1 MWQMS
6 PSHTQVTNQIEH
18 EFRRNIQLSLTKILE
33 RTRVLSLLH
42 NENIQ
47 EIYVYIYFIQG
58 RKCALSL
65 ERFLAHVAW
74 SGDIGKMLA
83 GPRME
88 NLMFAQGEDGD
99 GEDDCQIVNE
109 EMQRYSE

>member
-1 MWQMS
+1 MGSWDKQF
-6 PSHTQVTNQIEH
+6 P
-18 EFRRNIQLSLTKILE
+18 EFRRNIRHHLSLSLTKIPE

-47 EIYVYIYFIQG
+47 EIFVHIYFIQG
-58 RKCALSL
+58 RKCALSS
-65 ERFLAHVAW
+65 EHFLAHVAW

-99 GEDDCQIVNE
+99 DDDDEVDL
-109 EMQRYSE
+109 SL

>member
-1 MWQMS
+1 M
-6 PSHTQVTNQIEH
+6 
-18 EFRRNIQLSLTKILE
+18 
-33 RTRVLSLLH
+33 RVLSLLH

-47 EIYVYIYFIQG
+47 EIFVNIYLIQG
-58 RKCALSL
+58 RKCALSS
-65 ERFLAHVAW
+65 EHFLAHVAW

-99 GEDDCQIVNE
+99 DDDDDLWENLQMRRNRDILSV
-109 EMQRYSE
+109 QV

>member
-1 MWQMS
+1 MF
-6 PSHTQVTNQIEH
+6 T
-18 EFRRNIQLSLTKILE
+18 FF
-33 RTRVLSLLH
+33 
-42 NENIQ
+42 
-47 EIYVYIYFIQG
+47 FIQG

-65 ERFLAHVAW
+65 EHFLAHVAW

-99 GEDDCQIVNE
+99 DEDDDEVDL
-109 EMQRYSE
+109 RL